1 MNITKD
7 IHLSH
12 VKFTMDDE
20 AYKILKSYLD
30 KLTIAFSSNSSK
42 NEILE
47 DIESHIA
54 ELFSTNNS
62 INRVI
67 SVSDVNNAIEI
78 LGTPEELAEDE
89 NEQDASPKNKNTDKK
104 LFRDIDDNYVGGVA
118 SGLAHYFGISPAWT
132 RILFILFFFVP
143 VPFTTLAYI
152 ILWIVIPS
160 AKTSADKIR
169 MTGEAVSVASI
180 KNKIESVLPEI
191 EKEITDF
198 DKEYAK
204 GFLGKVKYYLK
215 KTINFLLETSS
226 KLLKVISIIF
236 GYILMFYSFIGGLIT
251 SLIVL
256 FLAGVDYSITNAANN
271 NTDEKV
277 EIIPTSSEI
286 IINGST
292 IFEINEFLRVDI
304 LDVVNSISVFSIVL
318 FGLLILI
325 PCIILFI
332 IGLKLAFRNR
342 YVINKITMYILL
354 AIWILSFMY
363 FFYIIGIEF
372 ITTNFPYN
380 L

>member
-12 VKFTMDDE
+12 VKFTMDDG
-20 AYKILKSYLD
+20 AYRILKSYLD
-30 KLTIAFSSNSSK
+30 NLTIAFSSNSSK
-42 NEILE
+42 NEILQ

-54 ELFSTNNS
+54 ELFSSNNS

-67 SVSDVNNAIEI
+67 SLSDVNNAIEV
-78 LGTPEELAEDE
+78 LGSPEELAEDE
-89 NEQDASPKNKNTDKK
+89 NEQDSPSKNTNTNKK
-104 LFRDIDDNYVGGVA
+104 LFRDTDDSYVGGVA
-118 SGLAHYFGISPAWT
+118 RGLAHYFGISPAWI

-143 VPFTTLAYI
+143 IPFTTLAYI

-160 AKTSADKIR
+160 AKTSTDKIR

-204 GFLGKVKYYLK
+204 GLWEKVKYYLK
-215 KTINFLLETSS
+215 KIINFLLDTCA

-251 SLIVL
+251 TLIVL
-256 FLAGVDYSITNAANN
+256 FLAGEGVVGTA
-271 NTDEKV
+271 
-277 EIIPTSSEI
+277 SEI

-292 IFEINEFLRVDI
+292 LYEINDFLSLDI
-304 LDVVNSISVFSIVL
+304 LDAFSSISVFSIVL
-318 FGLLILI
+318 FGLLII
-325 PCIILFI
+325 VPCIILFI
-332 IGLKLAFRNR
+332 IGLKLAFRNS

-363 FFYIIGIEF
+363 FFYVIGIEL
-372 ITTNFPYN
+372 ISNNFPYN

>member
-1 MNITKD
+1 
-7 IHLSH
+7 
-12 VKFTMDDE
+12 
-20 AYKILKSYLD
+20 
-30 KLTIAFSSNSSK
+30 
-42 NEILE
+42 
-47 DIESHIA
+47 
-54 ELFSTNNS
+54 
-62 INRVI
+62 
-67 SVSDVNNAIEI
+67 
-78 LGTPEELAEDE
+78 
-89 NEQDASPKNKNTDKK
+89 
-104 LFRDIDDNYVGGVA
+104 
-118 SGLAHYFGISPAWT
+118 
-132 RILFILFFFVP
+132 
-143 VPFTTLAYI
+143 
-152 ILWIVIPS
+152 
-160 AKTSADKIR
+160 
-169 MTGEAVSVASI
+169 
-180 KNKIESVLPEI
+180 
-191 EKEITDF
+191 
-198 DKEYAK
+198 
-204 GFLGKVKYYLK
+204 
-215 KTINFLLETSS
+215 
-226 KLLKVISIIF
+226 
-236 GYILMFYSFIGGLIT
+236 MFYSFIGGLIT

>member
-62 INRVI
+62 VNRVV
-67 SVSDVNNAIEI
+67 SVSDVNNAIKI

-89 NEQDASPKNKNTDKK
+89 NEQDTSPKNKNTNKK

-152 ILWIVIPS
+152 ILWIIIPS

-191 EKEITDF
+191 EKEINDF

-204 GFLGKVKYYLK
+204 GLWGKVKYYLK

-256 FLAGVDYSITNAANN
+256 FLAKVDSTITNA
-271 NTDEKV
+271 
-277 EIIPTSSEI
+277 TSSEI
-286 IINGST
+286 VINGAT
-292 IFEINEFLRVDI
+292 IYEINDFLSFDI
-304 LDVVNSISVFSIVL
+304 LDVVSSISVFSIVL

-372 ITTNFPYN
+372 ITHNFPYN

>member
-12 VKFTMDDE
+12 VKFTMDDV

-54 ELFSTNNS
+54 ELFSANNS

-67 SVSDVNNAIEI
+67 SVTDVNNAIEV

-89 NEQDASPKNKNTDKK
+89 NEQDTPSKNTNTNKK
-104 LFRDIDDNYVGGVA
+104 FFRDTDDSYVGGVA
-118 SGLAHYFGISPAWT
+118 SGLAHFFGISPAWT

-143 VPFTTLAYI
+143 VPFTTLTYI

-204 GFLGKVKYYLK
+204 GFWQQVKYYLK
-215 KTINFLLETSS
+215 KIINFLILKSS
-226 KLLKVISIIF
+226 KLLKITSIIF

-256 FLAGVDYSITNAANN
+256 FLSGLDSAITNS
-271 NTDEKV
+271 
-277 EIIPTSSEI
+277 TSSEI
-286 IINGST
+286 IINGNT
-292 IFEINEFLRVDI
+292 IYELNDFFSFDI
-304 LDVVNSISVFSIVL
+304 LDVISSISIFSIVL
-318 FGLLILI
+318 FGLLIII
-325 PCIILFI
+325 PCIVLFI

-363 FFYIIGIEF
+363 FFYFIGIEL
-372 ITTNFPYN
+372 ITINFPYN

>member
-1 MNITKD
+1 MIITKD

-54 ELFSTNNS
+54 ELFSTNNTV
-62 INRVI
+62 NRVI
-67 SVSDVNNAIEI
+67 SVSEVNNAIKV
-78 LGTPEELAEDE
+78 LGTPEELSEDE
-89 NEQDASPKNKNTDKK
+89 NEQDTPSKNTNTNKK
-104 LFRDIDDNYVGGVA
+104 LFRDTDDSYVGGVA
-118 SGLAHYFGISPAWT
+118 SGLAHYFGISPAWI
-132 RILFILFFFVP
+132 RVLFILFFFLP

-152 ILWIVIPS
+152 ILWIVVPS

-169 MTGEAVSVASI
+169 MNGEAVSVASI

-204 GFLGKVKYYLK
+204 GLWGKVKYYLK
-215 KTINFLLETSS
+215 KTINVLLITSS
-226 KLLKVISIIF
+226 KLLKIVSIIF
-236 GYILMFYSFIGGLIT
+236 GYILMFYSFLGGLIT

-256 FLAGVDYSITNAANN
+256 FLGSVNSAITNS
-271 NTDEKV
+271 
-277 EIIPTSSEI
+277 TSSEI
-286 IINGST
+286 VINGNT
-292 IFEINEFLRVDI
+292 IYELNDLLRIDI
-304 LDVVNSISVFSIVL
+304 LDFVASIGVVSIVI

-325 PCIILFI
+325 PCVVLFI
-332 IGLKLAFRNR
+332 VGLKLAFRNS
-342 YVINKITMYILL
+342 YNINKMTMYVL
-354 AIWILSFMY
+354 ASIWIMSFMY
-363 FFYIIGIEF
+363 FIYAIGVELV
-372 ITTNFPYN
+372 TEKFPYS

>member
-1 MNITKD
+1 MNTTKD

-20 AYKILKSYLD
+20 AYIILKSYLN

-54 ELFSTNNS
+54 ELFSANSS

-67 SVSDVNNAIEI
+67 SVSDVNNAIDV

-89 NEQDASPKNKNTDKK
+89 NEQDKPSKNTNTNKK
-104 LFRDIDDNYVGGVA
+104 LFRDTDDSYVGGVA
-118 SGLAHYFGISPAWT
+118 SGLAHYFGISPAWI
-132 RILFILFFFVP
+132 RVLFILFFFLP

-152 ILWIVIPS
+152 ILWIVVPS

-169 MTGEAVSVASI
+169 MNGEAVSVASI

-204 GFLGKVKYYLK
+204 GLWGKVKYYLK
-215 KTINFLLETSS
+215 KTINVLLITSS
-226 KLLKVISIIF
+226 KLLKIVSIIF
-236 GYILMFYSFIGGLIT
+236 GYILMFYSFLGGLIT

-256 FLAGVDYSITNAANN
+256 FLGSVNSAITNS
-271 NTDEKV
+271 
-277 EIIPTSSEI
+277 TSSEI
-286 IINGST
+286 VINGNT
-292 IFEINEFLRVDI
+292 IYELNDLLRIDI
-304 LDVVNSISVFSIVL
+304 LDFVASIGVVSIVI

-325 PCIILFI
+325 PCVVLFI
-332 IGLKLAFRNR
+332 VGLKLAFRNS
-342 YVINKITMYILL
+342 YNINKMAMYILL
-354 AIWILSFMY
+354 AIWILSFLY
-363 FFYIIGIEF
+363 FFYVIGIEL
-372 ITTNFPYN
+372 ITNNFPYN

>member
-12 VKFTMDDE
+12 VKFTMDEE
-20 AYKILKSYLD
+20 AYRILKSYLD

-67 SVSDVNNAIEI
+67 SVSDVNNAIDV

-89 NEQDASPKNKNTDKK
+89 NEQDTPPKNTNTNKK
-104 LFRDIDDNYVGGVA
+104 LFRDTDDSYVGGVA

-152 ILWIVIPS
+152 ILWIVVPS

-169 MTGEAVSVASI
+169 MNGEAVSVASI

-204 GFLGKVKYYLK
+204 GLWGKVKYYLK
-215 KTINFLLETSS
+215 KTINVLLITSS
-226 KLLKVISIIF
+226 KLLKIVSIIF
-236 GYILMFYSFIGGLIT
+236 GYILMFYSFLGGLIT

-256 FLAGVDYSITNAANN
+256 FLGSVNSAITNS
-271 NTDEKV
+271 
-277 EIIPTSSEI
+277 TSSEI
-286 IINGST
+286 VINGNT
-292 IFEINEFLRVDI
+292 IYELNDLLRIDI
-304 LDVVNSISVFSIVL
+304 LDFVASIGVVSIVI

-325 PCIILFI
+325 PCVVLFI
-332 IGLKLAFRNR
+332 VGLKLAFRNS
-342 YVINKITMYILL
+342 YNINKIAMYILL
-354 AIWILSFMY
+354 AIWILSFLY
-363 FFYIIGIEF
+363 FFYVIGIEL
-372 ITTNFPYN
+372 ITNNFPYN

>member
-256 FLAGVDYSITNAANN
+256 LLARVDSAITNA
-271 NTDEKV
+271 
-277 EIIPTSSEI
+277 TSSEF
-286 IINGST
+286 T
-292 IFEINEFLRVDI
+292 ISGTTIYEINDFLSLDI

-342 YVINKITMYILL
+342 YVINKMTMYILL

-372 ITTNFPYN
+372 VTTNFPYN

>member
-30 KLTIAFSSNSSK
+30 KLTIAFISNSSK

-89 NEQDASPKNKNTDKK
+89 NEQDISPKNKNTNKK

-191 EKEITDF
+191 EKEINDF

-204 GFLGKVKYYLK
+204 GLWGKVKYYLK

-236 GYILMFYSFIGGLIT
+236 GCILMFYSFIGGLIT

-256 FLAGVDYSITNAANN
+256 FLAKVGSTITNA
-271 NTDEKV
+271 
-277 EIIPTSSEI
+277 TSSEI
-286 IINGST
+286 VINGTT
-292 IFEINEFLRVDI
+292 IYEINDFFSFDI
-304 LDVVNSISVFSIVL
+304 LDVVSSTSVFSIVL

-363 FFYIIGIEF
+363 FFYLIGIEF
-372 ITTNFPYN
+372 ITNNFPYN

>member
-12 VKFTMDDE
+12 VKFTMDDV

-54 ELFSTNNS
+54 ELFSANNS

-67 SVSDVNNAIEI
+67 SVTDVNNAIEV

-89 NEQDASPKNKNTDKK
+89 NEQDTPSKNTNTNKK
-104 LFRDIDDNYVGGVA
+104 FFRDTDDSYVGGVA
-118 SGLAHYFGISPAWT
+118 SGLAHFFGISPAWT

-143 VPFTTLAYI
+143 VPFTTLTYI

-204 GFLGKVKYYLK
+204 GFWQQVKYYLK
-215 KTINFLLETSS
+215 KIINFLILKSS
-226 KLLKVISIIF
+226 KLLKITSIIF

-256 FLAGVDYSITNAANN
+256 FLSGLDSAITNS
-271 NTDEKV
+271 
-277 EIIPTSSEI
+277 TSSEI
-286 IINGST
+286 IINGNT
-292 IFEINEFLRVDI
+292 IYELNDFFSFDI
-304 LDVVNSISVFSIVL
+304 LDVISSISIFSIVL
-318 FGLLILI
+318 FGLLIII
-325 PCIILFI
+325 PCVVLFI
-332 IGLKLAFRNR
+332 IGLKLALRNR

-363 FFYIIGIEF
+363 FFYFIGIEL
-372 ITTNFPYN
+372 ITINFPYN

>member
-54 ELFSTNNS
+54 ELFSANNS

-67 SVSDVNNAIEI
+67 SVTDVNNAIEV

-89 NEQDASPKNKNTDKK
+89 NEQDTPSKNTNTNKK
-104 LFRDIDDNYVGGVA
+104 FFRDTDDSYVGGVA

-143 VPFTTLAYI
+143 IPFTTLSYI

-204 GFLGKVKYYLK
+204 GFWQQVKYYLK
-215 KTINFLLETSS
+215 KIINFLILKSS
-226 KLLKVISIIF
+226 KLLKITSIIF

-256 FLAGVDYSITNAANN
+256 FLSGLDSAITNS
-271 NTDEKV
+271 
-277 EIIPTSSEI
+277 TSSEI
-286 IINGST
+286 IINGNT
-292 IFEINEFLRVDI
+292 IYELNDFFSFDI
-304 LDVVNSISVFSIVL
+304 LDVISSISIFSIVL
-318 FGLLILI
+318 FGLLIII
-325 PCIILFI
+325 PCVVLFI

-363 FFYIIGIEF
+363 FFYFIGIEL
-372 ITTNFPYN
+372 ITINFPYN

>member
-12 VKFTMDDE
+12 VKFTMDEE
-20 AYKILKSYLD
+20 AYRILKSYLD

-67 SVSDVNNAIEI
+67 SVSDVNNAIEV
-78 LGTPEELAEDE
+78 LGSPEELAEDE
-89 NEQDASPKNKNTDKK
+89 NEQDTPPKNTNTNKK
-104 LFRDIDDNYVGGVA
+104 LFRDTDDSYVGGVA

-152 ILWIVIPS
+152 ILWIVVPS

-169 MTGEAVSVASI
+169 MTGEAVNVTSI

-191 EKEITDF
+191 EKEILDF
-198 DKEYAK
+198 DKKYAK
-204 GFLGKVKYYLK
+204 GLWGKVKYYFK
-215 KTINFLLETSS
+215 KTINVLLVTSS
-226 KLLKVISIIF
+226 KLLKIISIIF

-251 SLIVL
+251 SLIIL
-256 FLAGVDYSITNAANN
+256 FLGSINTAITNSTSN
-271 NTDEKV
+271 
-277 EIIPTSSEI
+277 EINLE
-286 IINGST
+286 INGST
-292 IFEINEFLRVDI
+292 IYDINEFLRVDI
-304 LDVVNSISVFSIVL
+304 LDVVSSFGVVSIVL
-318 FGLLILI
+318 LGLLILI

-332 IGLKLAFRNR
+332 IGLKLAFRNS

-363 FFYIIGIEF
+363 FFYVIGIEL
-372 ITTNFPYN
+372 ISNNFPYN

>member
-1 MNITKD
+1 MNTTKD

-20 AYKILKSYLD
+20 AYIILKSYLN

-54 ELFSTNNS
+54 ELFSANSS

-67 SVSDVNNAIEI
+67 SVSDVNNAIDV

-89 NEQDASPKNKNTDKK
+89 NEQDKPSKNTNTNKK
-104 LFRDIDDNYVGGVA
+104 LFRDTDDSYVGGVA
-118 SGLAHYFGISPAWT
+118 SGLAHYFGISPAWI
-132 RILFILFFFVP
+132 RVLFILFFFLP

-152 ILWIVIPS
+152 ILWIVVPS

-169 MTGEAVSVASI
+169 MNGEAVSVASI

-204 GFLGKVKYYLK
+204 GLWGKVKYYLK
-215 KTINFLLETSS
+215 KTINVLLITSS
-226 KLLKVISIIF
+226 KLLKIVSIIF
-236 GYILMFYSFIGGLIT
+236 GYILMFYSFLGGLIT

-256 FLAGVDYSITNAANN
+256 FLGSVNSAITNS
-271 NTDEKV
+271 
-277 EIIPTSSEI
+277 TSSEI
-286 IINGST
+286 VINGNT
-292 IFEINEFLRVDI
+292 IYELNDLLRIDI
-304 LDVVNSISVFSIVL
+304 LDFVASIGVVSIVI

-325 PCIILFI
+325 PCVVLFI
-332 IGLKLAFRNR
+332 VGLKLAFRNS
-342 YVINKITMYILL
+342 YNINKMTMYVL
-354 AIWILSFMY
+354 ASIWIMSFMY
-363 FFYIIGIEF
+363 FIYAIGVELV
-372 ITTNFPYN
+372 TEKFPYS

>member
-1 MNITKD
+1 MNTTKD

-20 AYKILKSYLD
+20 AYKILKSYLN

-54 ELFSTNNS
+54 ELFSANSS

-67 SVSDVNNAIEI
+67 SVSDVNNAIDV

-89 NEQDASPKNKNTDKK
+89 NEQDKPSKNTNTNKK
-104 LFRDIDDNYVGGVA
+104 LFRDTDDSYVGGVA
-118 SGLAHYFGISPAWT
+118 SGLAHYFGISPAWI
-132 RILFILFFFVP
+132 RVLFILFFFLP

-152 ILWIVIPS
+152 ILWIVVPS

-169 MTGEAVSVASI
+169 MNGEAVSVASI

-204 GFLGKVKYYLK
+204 GLWGKVKYYLK
-215 KTINFLLETSS
+215 KTINVLLITSS
-226 KLLKVISIIF
+226 KLLKIISIIF
-236 GYILMFYSFIGGLIT
+236 GYILMFYSFLGGLIT
-251 SLIVL
+251 TLIVL
-256 FLAGVDYSITNAANN
+256 FLGSVNSAITNS
-271 NTDEKV
+271 
-277 EIIPTSSEI
+277 TSSEI
-286 IINGST
+286 VINGNT
-292 IFEINEFLRVDI
+292 IYELNDLLRIDI
-304 LDVVNSISVFSIVL
+304 LDFVASIGVVSIVI

-325 PCIILFI
+325 PCVVLFI
-332 IGLKLAFRNR
+332 VGLKLAFRNS
-342 YVINKITMYILL
+342 YNINKMTMYVL
-354 AIWILSFMY
+354 ASIWIMSFMY
-363 FFYIIGIEF
+363 FIYAIGVELV
-372 ITTNFPYN
+372 TEKFPYS

>member
-12 VKFTMDDE
+12 VKFTMDDV

-54 ELFSTNNS
+54 ELFSANNS

-67 SVSDVNNAIEI
+67 SVTDVNNAIEV

-89 NEQDASPKNKNTDKK
+89 NEQDTPSKNTNTNKK
-104 LFRDIDDNYVGGVA
+104 FFRDTDDSYVGGVA
-118 SGLAHYFGISPAWT
+118 SGLAHYFGISSAWT
-132 RILFILFFFVP
+132 RILFILFFFMP

-180 KNKIESVLPEI
+180 KNKIESVLPGI

-204 GFLGKVKYYLK
+204 GFWQQVKYYLK
-215 KTINFLLETSS
+215 KIINFLILKSS
-226 KLLKVISIIF
+226 KLLKITSIIF

-256 FLAGVDYSITNAANN
+256 FLSGLDSAITNS
-271 NTDEKV
+271 
-277 EIIPTSSEI
+277 TSSEI
-286 IINGST
+286 IINGNT
-292 IFEINEFLRVDI
+292 IYELNDFFSFDI
-304 LDVVNSISVFSIVL
+304 LDVISSISIFSIVL
-318 FGLLILI
+318 FGLLIII
-325 PCIILFI
+325 PCVVLFI

-363 FFYIIGIEF
+363 FFYFIGIEL
-372 ITTNFPYN
+372 ITINFPYN

>member
-1 MNITKD
+1 MNTTKD

-20 AYKILKSYLD
+20 AYIILKSYLN

-54 ELFSTNNS
+54 ELFSANSS

-67 SVSDVNNAIEI
+67 SVSDVNNAIDV

-89 NEQDASPKNKNTDKK
+89 NEQDTPPKNTNTNKK
-104 LFRDIDDNYVGGVA
+104 LFRDTDDSYVGGVA
-118 SGLAHYFGISPAWT
+118 SGLAHYFGISPAWI
-132 RILFILFFFVP
+132 RVLFILFFFLP

-152 ILWIVIPS
+152 ILWIVVPS

-169 MTGEAVSVASI
+169 MNGEAVSVASI

-204 GFLGKVKYYLK
+204 GLWGKVKYYLK
-215 KTINFLLETSS
+215 KTINVLLITSS
-226 KLLKVISIIF
+226 KLLKIVSIIF
-236 GYILMFYSFIGGLIT
+236 GYILMFYSFLGGLIT

-256 FLAGVDYSITNAANN
+256 FLGSVNSAITNS
-271 NTDEKV
+271 
-277 EIIPTSSEI
+277 TSSEI
-286 IINGST
+286 VINGNT
-292 IFEINEFLRVDI
+292 IYELNDLLRIDI
-304 LDVVNSISVFSIVL
+304 LDFVASIGVVSIVI

-325 PCIILFI
+325 PCVVLFI
-332 IGLKLAFRNR
+332 VGLKLAFRNS
-342 YVINKITMYILL
+342 YNINKMTMYVL
-354 AIWILSFMY
+354 ASIWIMSFMY
-363 FFYIIGIEF
+363 FIYAIGVELV
-372 ITTNFPYN
+372 TEKFPYS

>member
-89 NEQDASPKNKNTDKK
+89 NEQDTSPKNKNTNKK
-104 LFRDIDDNYVGGVA
+104 LFRDTDDNYVGGVA
-118 SGLAHYFGISPAWT
+118 SGLAHYFGISPAWI
-132 RILFILFFFVP
+132 RILFILFFFLP

-152 ILWIVIPS
+152 ILWIVVPS

-204 GFLGKVKYYLK
+204 GLWGKVKYYLK
-215 KTINFLLETSS
+215 KIINFLLDTCS

-251 SLIVL
+251 TLIVL
-256 FLAGVDYSITNAANN
+256 FLAGEGVVGTA
-271 NTDEKV
+271 
-277 EIIPTSSEI
+277 SEI

-292 IFEINEFLRVDI
+292 LYEINDFLSLDI
-304 LDVVNSISVFSIVL
+304 LDAVSSISVFSIVL
-318 FGLLILI
+318 FGLLII
-325 PCIILFI
+325 VPCIILFI
-332 IGLKLAFRNR
+332 IGLKLAFRNS

-363 FFYIIGIEF
+363 FFYVIGIEL
-372 ITTNFPYN
+372 ITNNFPYN

>member
-1 MNITKD
+1 MNTTKD
-7 IHLSH
+7 IH

-20 AYKILKSYLD
+20 AYIILKSYLN

-54 ELFSTNNS
+54 ELFSANSS

-67 SVSDVNNAIEI
+67 SVSDVNNAIDV

-89 NEQDASPKNKNTDKK
+89 NEQDKPSKNTNTNKK
-104 LFRDIDDNYVGGVA
+104 LFRDTDDSYVGGVA
-118 SGLAHYFGISPAWT
+118 SGLAHYFGISPAWI
-132 RILFILFFFVP
+132 RVLFILFFFLP

-152 ILWIVIPS
+152 ILWIVVPS

-169 MTGEAVSVASI
+169 MNGEAVSVASI

-204 GFLGKVKYYLK
+204 GLWGKVKYYLK
-215 KTINFLLETSS
+215 KTINVLLITSS
-226 KLLKVISIIF
+226 KLLKIVSIIF
-236 GYILMFYSFIGGLIT
+236 GYILMFYSFLGGLIT

-256 FLAGVDYSITNAANN
+256 FLGSVNSAITNS
-271 NTDEKV
+271 
-277 EIIPTSSEI
+277 TSSEI
-286 IINGST
+286 VINGNT
-292 IFEINEFLRVDI
+292 IYELNDLLRIDI
-304 LDVVNSISVFSIVL
+304 LDFVASIGVVSIVI

-325 PCIILFI
+325 PCVVLFI
-332 IGLKLAFRNR
+332 VGLKLAFRNS
-342 YVINKITMYILL
+342 YNINKMTMYVL
-354 AIWILSFMY
+354 ASIWIMSFMY
-363 FFYIIGIEF
+363 FIYAIGVELV
-372 ITTNFPYN
+372 TEKFPYS

>member
-20 AYKILKSYLD
+20 AYRILKSYLD

-67 SVSDVNNAIEI
+67 SVSDVNNAIEV
-78 LGTPEELAEDE
+78 LGSPEELAEDE
-89 NEQDASPKNKNTDKK
+89 NEQDTPPKNTNNNKK
-104 LFRDIDDNYVGGVA
+104 LYRDSDDSYVGGVA

-152 ILWIVIPS
+152 ILWIVVPS

-169 MTGEAVSVASI
+169 MTGEVVSVASI

-204 GFLGKVKYYLK
+204 GLWEKVKYYLK
-215 KTINFLLETSS
+215 KIINFLLDTCS

-251 SLIVL
+251 TLIVL
-256 FLAGVDYSITNAANN
+256 FLAGEGVVGTA
-271 NTDEKV
+271 
-277 EIIPTSSEI
+277 SEI

-292 IFEINEFLRVDI
+292 LYEINDFLSLDI
-304 LDVVNSISVFSIVL
+304 LDAVSSISVFSIVL
-318 FGLLILI
+318 FGLLII
-325 PCIILFI
+325 VPCIILFI
-332 IGLKLAFRNR
+332 IGLKLAFRNS
-342 YVINKITMYILL
+342 YVINKIAMYILL

-363 FFYIIGIEF
+363 FFYVIGIEL
-372 ITTNFPYN
+372 ISNNLPYN

>member
-1 MNITKD
+1 MNTTKD

-20 AYKILKSYLD
+20 AYIILKSYLN

-54 ELFSTNNS
+54 ELFSANSS

-89 NEQDASPKNKNTDKK
+89 NEQDTSPKNKNINKK

-152 ILWIVIPS
+152 ILWIVVPS

-169 MTGEAVSVASI
+169 MNGEAVSVASI

-204 GFLGKVKYYLK
+204 GLWGKVKYYLK
-215 KTINFLLETSS
+215 KTINVLLITSS
-226 KLLKVISIIF
+226 KLLKIISIIF
-236 GYILMFYSFIGGLIT
+236 GYILMFYSFLGGLIT

-256 FLAGVDYSITNAANN
+256 FLGSVNSAITNS
-271 NTDEKV
+271 
-277 EIIPTSSEI
+277 TSSEI
-286 IINGST
+286 VINGNT
-292 IFEINEFLRVDI
+292 IYELNDLLRIDI
-304 LDVVNSISVFSIVL
+304 LDFVASIGVVSIVI

-325 PCIILFI
+325 PCVVLFI
-332 IGLKLAFRNR
+332 VGLKLAFRNS
-342 YVINKITMYILL
+342 YNINKMTMYVL
-354 AIWILSFMY
+354 ASIWIMSFMY
-363 FFYIIGIEF
+363 FIYAIGVELV
-372 ITTNFPYN
+372 TEKFPYS

>member
-1 MNITKD
+1 MNTTKD

-20 AYKILKSYLD
+20 AYIILKSYLN

-54 ELFSTNNS
+54 ELFSANSS

-67 SVSDVNNAIEI
+67 SVSDVNNAIDV

-89 NEQDASPKNKNTDKK
+89 NEQDKPSKNTNTNKK
-104 LFRDIDDNYVGGVA
+104 LFRDTDDSYVGGVA
-118 SGLAHYFGISPAWT
+118 SGLAHYFGISPAWI
-132 RILFILFFFVP
+132 RVLFILFFFLP

-152 ILWIVIPS
+152 ILWIVVPS

-169 MTGEAVSVASI
+169 MNGEAVSVASI

-204 GFLGKVKYYLK
+204 GLWGKVKYYLK
-215 KTINFLLETSS
+215 KTINVLIITSS
-226 KLLKVISIIF
+226 KLLKIVSIIF
-236 GYILMFYSFIGGLIT
+236 GYILMFYSFLGGLIT

-256 FLAGVDYSITNAANN
+256 FLGSVNSAITNS
-271 NTDEKV
+271 
-277 EIIPTSSEI
+277 TSSEI
-286 IINGST
+286 VINGNT
-292 IFEINEFLRVDI
+292 IYELNDLLRIDI
-304 LDVVNSISVFSIVL
+304 LDFVASIGVVSIVI

-325 PCIILFI
+325 PCVVLFI
-332 IGLKLAFRNR
+332 VGLKLAFRNS
-342 YVINKITMYILL
+342 YNINKMTMYVL
-354 AIWILSFMY
+354 ASIWIMSFMY
-363 FFYIIGIEF
+363 FIYAIGVELV
-372 ITTNFPYN
+372 TEKFPYS

>member
-12 VKFTMDDE
+12 VKFTMDDV

-54 ELFSTNNS
+54 ELFSANNS

-67 SVSDVNNAIEI
+67 SVTDVNNAIEV

-89 NEQDASPKNKNTDKK
+89 NEQDTPSKNTNTNKK
-104 LFRDIDDNYVGGVA
+104 FFRDTDDSYVGGVA
-118 SGLAHYFGISPAWT
+118 SGLAHFFGISPAWT

-143 VPFTTLAYI
+143 VPFTTLTYI

-204 GFLGKVKYYLK
+204 GFWQQVKYYLK
-215 KTINFLLETSS
+215 KIINFLILKSS
-226 KLLKVISIIF
+226 KLLKITSIIF

-256 FLAGVDYSITNAANN
+256 FLSGLDSAITNS
-271 NTDEKV
+271 
-277 EIIPTSSEI
+277 TSSEI
-286 IINGST
+286 IINGNT
-292 IFEINEFLRVDI
+292 IYELNDFFSFDI
-304 LDVVNSISVFSIVL
+304 LDVISSISIFSIVL
-318 FGLLILI
+318 FGLLIII
-325 PCIILFI
+325 PCVVLFI

-363 FFYIIGIEF
+363 FFYFIGIEL
-372 ITTNFPYN
+372 ITINFPYN

>member
-1 MNITKD
+1 MNTTKD

-20 AYKILKSYLD
+20 AYIILKSYLN

-67 SVSDVNNAIEI
+67 SVSDVNNAIEV

-89 NEQDASPKNKNTDKK
+89 NEQDKPSKNTNTNKK
-104 LFRDIDDNYVGGVA
+104 LFRDTDDSYVGGVA
-118 SGLAHYFGISPAWT
+118 SGLAHYFGISPAWI
-132 RILFILFFFVP
+132 RVLFILFFFLP

-152 ILWIVIPS
+152 ILWIVVPS

-169 MTGEAVSVASI
+169 MNGEAVSVASI

-204 GFLGKVKYYLK
+204 GLWGKVKYYLK
-215 KTINFLLETSS
+215 KTINVLLITSS
-226 KLLKVISIIF
+226 KLLKIISIIF
-236 GYILMFYSFIGGLIT
+236 GYILMFYSFLGGLIT

-256 FLAGVDYSITNAANN
+256 FLGSVNSAITNS
-271 NTDEKV
+271 
-277 EIIPTSSEI
+277 TSSEI
-286 IINGST
+286 VINGNT
-292 IFEINEFLRVDI
+292 IYELNDLLRIDI
-304 LDVVNSISVFSIVL
+304 LDFVASIGVVSIVI

-325 PCIILFI
+325 PCVVLFI
-332 IGLKLAFRNR
+332 VGLKLAFRNS
-342 YVINKITMYILL
+342 YNINKMTMYVL
-354 AIWILSFMY
+354 ASIWIMSFMY
-363 FFYIIGIEF
+363 FIYAIGVELV
-372 ITTNFPYN
+372 TEKFPYS